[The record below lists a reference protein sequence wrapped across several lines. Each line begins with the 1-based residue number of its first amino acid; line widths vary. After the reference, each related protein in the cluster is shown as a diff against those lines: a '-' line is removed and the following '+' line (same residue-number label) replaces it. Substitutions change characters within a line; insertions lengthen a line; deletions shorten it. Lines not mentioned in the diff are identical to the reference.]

1 MDDAT
6 ATIVITGGSRGMG
19 ASHAISLA
27 EAGWNIC
34 IADITNGNEVCS
46 QLHKLG
52 YNASF
57 YELDVTNSSSW
68 NDLANVLLED
78 KQRIYGLV
86 NNAGVSFRKG
96 IMETGDSD
104 WNRVIDVNLSGT
116 FYGMRAIAPLIRD
129 SGGGS
134 IVNISSISGQIGY
147 HAGAYAAS
155 KWGVRGLTK
164 TAAAEFAS
172 WGIRVNSIHPGLIE
186 TPMVDGADAFV
197 SSSIESIPAARAGSP
212 KEVSHGVEFLMSS
225 ASSYMTASEIT
236 IDGGL
241 TGGGTYWRINHE
253 ADARSNGGD
262 L

>member
-1 MDDAT
+1 MDDT
-6 ATIVITGGSRGMG
+6 PQTVVITGGSRGMG

-27 EAGWNIC
+27 EAGWDIC
-34 IADITNGNEVCS
+34 IADITDGHEVCS
-46 QLHKLG
+46 HVNKAG
-52 YNASF
+52 YNAQF
-57 YELDVTNSSSW
+57 YELDVTNPSSW
-68 NDLANVLLED
+68 NELADTLRED

-86 NNAGVSFRKG
+86 NNAGISFRKG
-96 IMETGDSD
+96 IMETGDDD

-116 FYGMRAIAPLIRD
+116 FYGLRAIAPLIRD
-129 SGGGS
+129 AGGGS
-134 IVNISSISGQIGY
+134 IVNISSISGQLGY

-164 TAAAEFAS
+164 TAAVEFAD

-197 SSSIESIPAARAGSP
+197 SSSVESIPASRAGSP

-225 ASSYMTASEIT
+225 AASYMTASEIT

-253 ADARSNGGD
+253 AAARSNGGD